1 MIFAVFDPSPLTVCI
16 NCSFYIYNLYA
27 DVSVANDWQESW
39 KYNDSENVEDKRNEA
54 DVIVDEQQP
63 VFAVDGEDNGE
74 KEVGE
79 EIEANG
85 LRGIVYD
92 TCLQEDDDDDEGKEK
107 IVSLAPEDQRPI
119 PILEDKFFEELA
131 FPDKFP
137 LGSGGFA
144 SEKRHVCLTPRKYFN
159 QRVLDQDGRFA
170 KDTDYLFAA
179 QYAVENKQVRD
190 NVNVM
195 LRQTKGG
202 TIDGRKITASVVR
215 DVNQVSSF
223 VRRDHAFRCLT
234 TVRGSPA
241 YWQRTQLALL
251 AMIRQLG
258 IPTWFMTL
266 SAADLQ
272 WPDVISLVR

>member
-1 MIFAVFDPSPLTVCI
+1 MS
-16 NCSFYIYNLYA
+16 NNNLYA

-39 KYNDSENVEDKRNEA
+39 KDNDCEDVEDKGNEA
-54 DVIVDEQQP
+54 DVVVDEQQP
-63 VFAVDGEDNGE
+63 LLAVDGEDNFE
-74 KEVGE
+74 EEVGE

-85 LRGIVYD
+85 LRWIAYD
-92 TCLQEDDDDDEGKEK
+92 TCLQDDDDEGKEK
-107 IVSLAPEDQRPI
+107 IVSVAPGEDQRPI

-144 SEKRHVCLTPRKYFN
+144 SQKRRVRLTPRKYFN
-159 QRVLDQDGRFA
+159 QWVLDQDGRFA

-202 TIDGRKITASVVR
+202 TIDGRKITVVSEW
-215 DVNQVSSF
+215 VSE
-223 VRRDHAFRCLT
+223 
-234 TVRGSPA
+234 
-241 YWQRTQLALL
+241 
-251 AMIRQLG
+251 
-258 IPTWFMTL
+258 
-266 SAADLQ
+266 
-272 WPDVISLVR
+272 